1 MSIAGKIAALFA
13 ALTQDD
19 LDAMP
24 PAERR
29 RFSDLCSHWHRLAEK
44 SPPPQPKSGVLVL
57 LRRGDRSL

>member
-1 MSIAGKIAALFA
+1 MSVAGKIAALFA

-29 RFSDLCSHWHRLAEK
+29 RFSDLCSHWIG
-44 SPPPQPKSGVLVL
+44 SPRS
-57 LRRGDRSL
+57 RRRPGPNPASWSY